1 MKVLVAYDGSKPSK
15 KALDKAAELAEK
27 FKGDLLL
34 LTVTEPV
41 CPVGYTSESDCEK
54 MDKILNAETEALLE
68 GIRKDLE
75 KKALKVKTLVKKGS
89 PADEIAKLSERE
101 DVDLVVVG
109 SHGRHGAKKFLLG
122 SVSSRVSTHA
132 PCSVFIVK

>member
-1 MKVLVAYDGSKPSK
+1 MKVLVAYDGSKQSK

-27 FKGDLLL
+27 YGGVLLL

-54 MDKILNAETEALLE
+54 MEQILSAETEALLE
-68 GIRKDLE
+68 SIRKELE
-75 KKALKVKTLVKKGS
+75 KKAIKVKTLVKKGN
-89 PADEIAKLSERE
+89 PADEIVKLADRE

-109 SHGRHGAKKFLLG
+109 SHGRHGAKKYLLG

-132 PCSVFIVK
+132 PCSVYIVK